1 MTYSYIHKAINTDAF
16 PKAIDLYDT
25 EKMRNRGLGKYAYKQ
40 EFREE
45 GEKYL
50 MELFKRYFPKNKII
64 YFS

>member
-16 PKAIDLYDT
+16 PKAIDLYDN
-25 EKMRNRGLGKYAYKQ
+25 EKMRNRGLGKYTYKQ
-40 EFREE
+40 EFREI

-50 MELFKRYFPKNKII
+50 MELFKRYFPKNKIV